1 MSYAKMQLPVQ
12 AMQAEYSDLL
22 PLAEIAA
29 APMHRGAIAL
39 RVAGWPWALWRAGG
53 GAVITHPAGSADTA
67 EAMRAA
73 QRHVLSTRRAAG
85 QSVHPFYRAGFV
97 ALGDWR

>member
-1 MSYAKMQLPVQ
+1 
-12 AMQAEYSDLL
+12 MQAEYSDVL
-22 PLAEIAA
+22 PPAEITA
-29 APMHRGAIAL
+29 APMHRRAIACC
-39 RVAGWPWALWRAGG
+39 GSSGG
-53 GAVITHPAGSADTA
+53 PGRCGAPAAEPSYTHPASSADTA

-85 QSVHPFYRAGFV
+85 QSVHPFYWAGFV